1 MGELHLTEPPP
12 IHERPR
18 LWTYHHLFIGGEHH
32 GRLSVINLFLVLVI
46 LAAVTVSVVAT
57 EPTIDGAYHS
67 LILEL
72 EVTFGVI
79 FLVEYLLR
87 VWCVAEAPG
96 SGSATAKRLR
106 FVVSPMAI
114 VDLVVVLTSLLP
126 FFVVGDVAGL
136 RLIRLVRLLALVKF
150 GRFSHAMQDIAAV
163 VWDRRYELGVTV
175 GFAWVVLL
183 FGATALFW
191 AEGDVQPDAFGSIP
205 RALYWAVITL
215 TTVGYGDV
223 HPITPLG
230 KTLASV
236 IALAGVA
243 LVAMPAGIL
252 AAAFSE
258 SMQKKRLSE
267 QDAKLHRV
275 AAEAEQ
281 AERTADEA
289 ESEAHYAER
298 IAERVEREAR
308 RDP

>member
-1 MGELHLTEPPP
+1 MSGPHLTEPPP

-18 LWTYHHLFIGGEHH
+18 LWTYHHMFIGGEHH

-46 LAAVTVSVVAT
+46 LAAVTVSVIAT
-57 EPTIDGAYHS
+57 EPTIDGAYHG
-67 LILEL
+67 LIIEL

-96 SGSATAKRLR
+96 RGSATTKRLR
-106 FVVSPMAI
+106 FIVSPMAI
-114 VDLVVVLTSLLP
+114 VDLVVVLTSLVP

-150 GRFSHAMQDIAAV
+150 GRFSHAVQDISAV

-175 GFAWVVLL
+175 GFAWVLLL

-191 AEGDVQPDAFGSIP
+191 AEGDVQPDQFGSIP

-230 KTLASV
+230 KALASV
-236 IALAGVA
+236 VALAGVG

-258 SMQKKRLSE
+258 SMQKKRLAE
-267 QDAKLHRV
+267 QDAKLRQS
-275 AAEAEQ
+275 AATAEHAEQ
-281 AERTADEA
+281 TADEA
-289 ESEAHYAER
+289 ESEAHYAEQV
-298 IAERVEREAR
+298 AERIERETR

>member
-32 GRLSVINLFLVLVI
+32 GRVSIVNLFLVLVI
-46 LAAVTVSVVAT
+46 LAAVAVSVLAT
-57 EPTIDGAYHS
+57 EPTIDRGYHN
-67 LILEL
+67 LIIEL

-87 VWCVAEAPG
+87 LWCVAEAPG
-96 SGSATAKRLR
+96 PGSALTKRLR
-106 FVVSPMAI
+106 FIVTPMAI

-126 FFVVGDVAGL
+126 FFVFGDVAGL

-150 GRFSHAMQDIAAV
+150 GRFSHAVQEISAV
-163 VWDRRYELGVTV
+163 VWDRRYELAVTI
-175 GFAWVVLL
+175 GFAWVLLL

-191 AEGDVQPDAFGSIP
+191 AEGDIQPEAFGSIP
-205 RALYWAVITL
+205 RSLYWAIITL

-236 IALAGVA
+236 VALAGIG
-243 LVAMPAGIL
+243 LVAMPSGIL

-258 SMQKKRLSE
+258 SMQKKRLAQ
-267 QDAKLHRV
+267 QDAKLRQTG
-275 AAEAEQ
+275 AEAEHAELTAEAAQ
-281 AERTADEA
+281 AQAQHA
-289 ESEAHYAER
+289 EQVAEQ
-298 IAERVEREAR
+298 AVREAR

>member
-1 MGELHLTEPPP
+1 MGGAHLTEPPP

-46 LAAVTVSVVAT
+46 LAAVAVSVIAT
-57 EPTIDGAYHS
+57 EPTIDGAYHG

-96 SGSATAKRLR
+96 RGSATAKRLR